1 MITVKLAIG
10 PQNNTDCYEVKS
22 VLFEPSNPYDEN
34 SNQFIDG
41 LSFNT
46 IDELKAHIVEKCR
59 ELYKIDNI
67 NIEIM

>member
-22 VLFEPSNPYDEN
+22 VLFEPSKPYDKN
-34 SNQFIDG
+34 GNQFIDG
-41 LSFNT
+41 VSFNT
-46 IDELKAHIVEKCR
+46 IDELKMHIAKKFR
-59 ELYKIDNI
+59 ELYKIENI

>member
-1 MITVKLAIG
+1 MITVKLTIG
-10 PQNNTDCYEVKS
+10 TQNNTDCYEVKNI
-22 VLFEPSNPYDEN
+22 LFEPSNPYDKN

-46 IDELKAHIVEKCR
+46 VDELKAHIVEKFR
-59 ELYKIDNI
+59 ELYGIHNI